1 MFHSIIY
8 RRRKST
14 AIDKST
20 DDQHNVVTEKE
31 VFLRNVHEIYQ
42 SLPKKIQVA
51 IDKFTAR
58 SDFETTKI
66 LKIKKMHKKKT
77 HFSNIEEEATLSH
90 ALETIGDFNLK
101 TASDFILIEDEVVSM
116 EDKFDQYTEVQEEVQ
131 LSLFITFRLLNFLYL
146 TIFSSCIDVKFEVSF

>member
-14 AIDKST
+14 AVDRST
-20 DDQHNVVTEKE
+20 GSQHNVVTEKE
-31 VFLRNVHEIYQ
+31 VFLRNVHEMYQ

-66 LKIKKMHKKKT
+66 LKIKKMHDEKT
-77 HFSNIEEEATLSH
+77 HFSNIEEEATLNH
-90 ALETIGDFNLK
+90 AQETIGDFTLK
-101 TASDFILIEDEVVSM
+101 TSSNFIPIDDEVVYM

-131 LSLFITFRLLNFLYL
+131 LSLFVQT
-146 TIFSSCIDVKFEVSF
+146 T